1 MAEIEAEK
9 AAVNKLTAAFFS
21 NRQRMTWMPV
31 PSPAFSGV
39 TARTFTKIFFLFP
52 RASGK
57 KVSSRCRPHLTSS
70 AAKDECQ
77 PTDSV
82 AKF

>member
-39 TARTFTKIFFLFP
+39 TARTSLHP
-52 RASGK
+52 RLK
-57 KVSSRCRPHLTSS
+57 
-70 AAKDECQ
+70 
-77 PTDSV
+77 
-82 AKF
+82 AKFRLPIPLPTSI